1 LEYIY
6 WKGNTMNIRD
16 IKFIKIDKKQII
28 ESIILYTTTL
38 VVTVGLIYLLF
49 PSLTDGLSEVKKVN
63 GNVVVINE
71 KLDSIKSGQDY
82 VTEQANGIL
91 ETNFYLNDR
100 VVDSIVLLNKK
111 LDLIQKSINQNN
123 RIINQN
129 IREIQSLKN
138 LYYQKIYNTQSSDGT
153 KVNSLNNLFR
163 KE

>member
-1 LEYIY
+1 
-6 WKGNTMNIRD
+6 MNIRD